1 MRHRKKSD
9 KLSRSRA
16 QRKAL
21 LKSLVRSFLISER
34 IKTTPRK
41 ARATS
46 AKTERLITL
55 GKKGDLAARRQA
67 YTFLQDHSLVARL
80 FDEIAPRFK
89 DVAGGY
95 TRMMNIGFRKGDGA
109 KIAILELTE
118 VRKAKRAVKQ
128 EEEPEVRP
136 EADQEH
142 APSLKEAPKKT
153 TPSKTGIRQSL
164 RKIFKKER
172 DAL

>member
-21 LKSLVRSFLISER
+21 LKSMVRAFLISER

-46 AKTERLITL
+46 AKAERLITL
-55 GKKGDLAARRQA
+55 GKRGDLAARRQA
-67 YTFLQDHSLVARL
+67 YTFLQDHTLVARL
-80 FDEIAPRFK
+80 FDDIAPRFK

-109 KIAILELTE
+109 KMAILELTE
-118 VRKAKRAVKQ
+118 VRKAARPVKK
-128 EEEPEVRP
+128 EEESEVRP
-136 EADQEH
+136 EADQGH
-142 APSLKEAPKKT
+142 ATSLKEAPKKAAA
-153 TPSKTGIRQSL
+153 PKAGIRQSL

>member
-34 IKTTPRK
+34 IKTTPRR

-55 GKKGDLAARRQA
+55 GKKGDLAARRLA
-67 YTFLQDHSLVARL
+67 YSFLQDHRLVTRL

-89 DVAGGY
+89 GVTGGY

-109 KIAILELTE
+109 KISILELTQ
-118 VRKAKRAVKQ
+118 VHKAKKPLKEEGSEVQPEAVH
-128 EEEPEVRP
+128 EEET
-136 EADQEH
+136 ASQ
-142 APSLKEAPKKT
+142 EAPKKAST
-153 TPSKTGIRQSL
+153 SKTGIRQSL